1 MRMLQK
7 MCFVLLLTTF
17 SSVYGWDC
25 FKDKD
30 VDDCRM
36 KAEQGNAEA
45 QSNLGGMYFN
55 GQGVSQDYK
64 EAVKWDRLA
73 AQQGYVDAQY
83 HLGVMYAKG
92 IGVPQDYK
100 ESLKWY
106 MLAAE
111 QDNAEAQY
119 QLGVIYAQGQGVPQN
134 YVMAH
139 MYFNIALVSGDKDS
153 VRSRDE
159 VAMKMT
165 SSQIE
170 RAEDLAMKWEISQG
184 KLEYHEDRGEETLI
198 EKAEDLAMEWEI
210 TQGKLEYYEDRGGK
224 TLIITVVTIIL
235 LFYFY
240 RIYKKRN
247 LERDCQEQE
256 QLRQKREREKE
267 QVHREKERQ
276 ERVRKEREEKVRR
289 EKEKQ
294 EREEKSRRDKE
305 RQEQE
310 QSRKKREK
318 PKDRN
323 EKSRSY
329 EEILGL
335 SSGWTKSDLK
345 SAYRKKCQQ
354 IHPDKWKDFPEDIA
368 QRLEKEYKEVQKAY
382 KYLSKK

>member
-83 HLGVMYAKG
+83 HLGMMYAKG

-170 RAEDLAMKWEISQG
+170 RAEDLAM
-184 KLEYHEDRGEETLI
+184 
-198 EKAEDLAMEWEI
+198 EWEI

-240 RIYKKRN
+240 RIYKKRD
-247 LERDCQEQE
+247 LERDYQEQE